1 VGLAPPVGNVITQS
15 EGIVFE
21 VLMKQLLQNL
31 RTGEG
36 TVAEVPVPVVQPGRV
51 LVRTA
56 ASLISAGTERALA
69 ELGQKGLLGKARERP
84 ELIGKVWEKMRTDGL
99 VQAIEG
105 VRDKLDQSHAVG
117 YSAAG
122 IVIEAA
128 KDVIGFR
135 AGNRVACAGTDYAS
149 HAEVISV
156 PRNLCVRLPDQLS
169 FEEGAFGTVGAIAL
183 QGVRLAEPTIGESA
197 VVIGLGLVGQLA
209 VQLLKA
215 NGCRVFGIDIDQAR
229 IQLARIS
236 GADDGCVPDDARA
249 KVIAWSRG
257 RGADACIIAAAT
269 ASSEPIELAGEISR
283 LKGRVVAVGMV
294 GMNVPRN
301 VYYLRELTLKV
312 SLSYGPGRHDP
323 NYEERGHD
331 YPVAYVRWTEGR
343 NIEAFLDLLAAGHID
358 VKPLI
363 THRFAIDDARR
374 AYQLISGSPDEK
386 YLAVVLTYDTESE
399 INHRIENQSAVKNAA
414 APAGRVGVG
423 LIGAGG
429 YAQKVLL
436 PNFKAAGA
444 EFCSIA
450 SASGISAR
458 DAGTKYGFAR
468 FLSDAQSVIDDD
480 EANLIVIATRHG
492 SHAELARLALKRG
505 KNVFVEKPLALDDAE
520 LDELLDVAS
529 NSEGELLVGFNRRFS
544 PLAVRAKEVFAGRQS
559 PLSIVYRVNAGRI
572 PREHWTQD
580 PGAGGGRIIGE
591 VCHFIDLMQFLT
603 GATPR
608 SVYADAVAPGKGG
621 IVSEDSVLITLQFGD
636 GSNGVIAYLAEG
648 DSSLAKERIEIFGE
662 GKTFVIEDFRSTRLY
677 AGGREKKETR
687 RQQDKGQAE
696 ETRVAC
702 AVVAEGKPAPISLP
716 ELEATTRATFRIK
729 DSLRTGQPMKVM
741 SHE

>member
-1 VGLAPPVGNVITQS
+1 
-15 EGIVFE
+15 
-21 VLMKQLLQNL
+21 MKQLLQNL
-31 RTGEG
+31 RTGEA

-84 ELIGKVWEKMRTDGL
+84 ELVGKVWQKVKTDGL
-99 VQAIEG
+99 ARALEE

-122 IVIEAA
+122 IVIETG
-128 KDVIGFR
+128 KDVPDFR
-135 AGNRVACAGTDYAS
+135 AGDRVACAGTDYAS

-156 PRNLCVRLPDQLS
+156 PRNLCVPLPEQLS

-183 QGVRLAEPTIGESA
+183 QGVRLAEPTLGEA
-197 VVIGLGLVGQLA
+197 VVVIGLGLVGQLT

-215 NGCRVFGIDIDQAR
+215 NGCGVFGIDIDESR
-229 IQLARIS
+229 IQLARDS
-236 GADDGCVPDDARA
+236 GADGGCAPDEAA
-249 KVIAWSRG
+249 EKVLAWSRG
-257 RGADACIIAAAT
+257 RGADACVIAAAT
-269 ASSEPIELAGEISR
+269 ASDQPVELAGEISR

-301 VYYLRELTLKV
+301 IYYQRELTLKV

-323 NYEERGHD
+323 DYEEYGHD
-331 YPVAYVRWTEGR
+331 YPIAYVRWTEGR
-343 NIEAFLDLLAAGHID
+343 NIEAFLDLLAAGRVD

-363 THRFAIDDARR
+363 THRFPIENAAR
-374 AYQLISGSPDEK
+374 AYQLISGGSDEQ
-386 YLAVVLTYDTESE
+386 YLAVVLNYDTQRE
-399 INHRIENQSAVKNAA
+399 ISRRVENTSSVRKTAVK
-414 APAGRVGVG
+414 AGRVGIG

-429 YAQKVLL
+429 YAQRVLL

-444 EFCSIA
+444 EFCSIV
-450 SASGISAR
+450 SASGVSAR
-458 DAGTKYGFAR
+458 DVGTKFGFAR

-492 SHAELARLALKRG
+492 SHAELARSALERG
-505 KNVFVEKPLALDDAE
+505 KHVFVEKPLALNDAE
-520 LDELLDVAS
+520 LDSVLDAAAR
-529 NSEGELLVGFNRRFS
+529 SEGQLLVGFNRRFS
-544 PLAVRAKEVFAGRQS
+544 PLAAKAKEIFRNRQS

-580 PGAGGGRIIGE
+580 PAEGGGRIIGE

-603 GATPR
+603 GAAPR
-608 SVYADAVAPGKGG
+608 SVYAEAVAPEKGNA
-621 IVSEDSVLITLQFGD
+621 IREDSVMITLQFDD
-636 GSNGVIAYLAEG
+636 GSNGVVAYLAEG
-648 DSSLAKERIEIFGE
+648 DSSLPKEHIEIFGE
-662 GKTFVIEDFRSTRLY
+662 GKTFVIEDFRSAKTY
-677 AGGREKKETR
+677 AGGREKKETL

-696 ETRVAC
+696 ETRMAC
-702 AVVAEGKPAPISLP
+702 AVVAEGKAAPITLQ
-716 ELEATTRATFRIK
+716 ELEATTRATFRIL
-729 DSLRTGQPMKVM
+729 DSLRTGQRINVRPDRP
-741 SHE
+741 ETEDR